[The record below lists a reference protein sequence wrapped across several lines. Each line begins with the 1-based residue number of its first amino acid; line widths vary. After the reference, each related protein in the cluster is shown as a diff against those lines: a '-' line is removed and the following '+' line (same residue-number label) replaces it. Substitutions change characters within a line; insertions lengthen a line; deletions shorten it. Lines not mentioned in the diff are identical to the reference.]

1 MVYNS
6 PILLP
11 ILSTSVIRATQGGIT
26 AITAPLLNPY
36 IAANAMINLAGLSGS
51 IVPSK
56 ANVLRI
62 TSATDVKEEAERE
75 EECVEVS
82 LLMPAGSQRT
92 RQKRPE
98 RNEAG
103 VRVLKGP
110 MTSARRGGSRR
121 PRTEAPF
128 IIAREVENE
137 VLVAVVP

>member
-1 MVYNS
+1 M
-6 PILLP
+6 
-11 ILSTSVIRATQGGIT
+11 
-26 AITAPLLNPY
+26 TAPLLNPY
-36 IAANAMINLAGLSGS
+36 ITANAMINLPDLSGS
-51 IVPSK
+51 TVPSK
-56 ANVLRI
+56 AIVLRI
-62 TSATDVKEEAERE
+62 TSATETERE
-75 EECVEVS
+75 GEGVEVS
-82 LLMPAGSQRT
+82 LLIPAGSQRT

-98 RNEAG
+98 RNDAG

>member
-1 MVYNS
+1 MYNN

-36 IAANAMINLAGLSGS
+36 IAANEMINLPDLSGS

-56 ANVLRI
+56 AIVLRT
-62 TSATDVKEEAERE
+62 TSATEAERE
-75 EECVEVS
+75 GEGVEGS

-110 MTSARRGGSRR
+110 ITSARRGGSRR

-128 IIAREVENE
+128 IIARDVENE
-137 VLVAVVP
+137 VRVAVVA